1 MLDFFKPLFE
11 FLKLT
16 PRYLIAIGLVA
27 GLLIFG
33 SDGFRDTLGLTEF
46 AQKYRPVH
54 GVLFLSSIA
63 LILVGIAGS
72 GVDWVKREWRKRTTF
87 RFITKRLHVL
97 TEDEK
102 QILRHYIL
110 RNTRTNSLRISDGVV
125 NGLASAGIIHRVA
138 EVGDMVNGFAYN
150 ISEVAWNYLQIHP
163 HLLEGT
169 TTVSRTD
176 KLW

>member
-27 GLLIFG
+27 GMLIFG
-33 SDGFRDTLGLTEF
+33 SDGFRKALGLTEF
-46 AQKYRPVH
+46 AQNYRPVL
-54 GVLFLSSIA
+54 GVLFLSSIT

-72 GVDWVKREWRKRTTF
+72 GVDWFKRVWRKRKAF
-87 RFITKRLHVL
+87 QAITKRLHIL
-97 TEDEK
+97 SEDEK
-102 QILRHYIL
+102 QVLRHYIV
-110 RNTRTNSLRISDGVV
+110 RNTRSNSLRIDDGVV
-125 NGLASAGIIHRVA
+125 NGLASIGIIHRVSQ
-138 EVGDMVNGFAYN
+138 VGDMVNGFAYN
-150 ISEVAWNYLQIHP
+150 ISEVAWNYLHIHP

-169 TTVSRTD
+169 TTVVRTD